1 MNILYIFET
10 ISFSSFVN
18 CLSVPLIM
26 VLIYEDY
33 EVLWGQKLHFIPAGA
48 GFHHCRAL
56 DPAQAGTSKYLQNE
70 MMIHHHVFT

>member
-1 MNILYIFET
+1 
-10 ISFSSFVN
+10 
-18 CLSVPLIM
+18 M